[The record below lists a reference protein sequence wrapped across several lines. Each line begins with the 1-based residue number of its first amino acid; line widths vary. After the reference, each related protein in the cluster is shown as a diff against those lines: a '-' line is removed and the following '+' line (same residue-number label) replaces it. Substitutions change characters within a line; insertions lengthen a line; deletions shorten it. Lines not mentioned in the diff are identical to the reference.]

1 MKRWDDRVRVFDTT
15 LRDGEQS
22 PGATMSESEKLR
34 VAYALANLGVDIIEA
49 GFPAA
54 CPEDAQTVATIARA
68 VGREQRDVDDG
79 EPPVICGLARCH
91 KNDIETAWAAVRQ
104 AKYPRIHTF
113 LATSEVHMQ
122 HKLRMTRE
130 QVKERITKLVSYARS
145 LCDDIEFTPEDSGR
159 TDLEF
164 LVETVT
170 LAVEAGATTINIA
183 DTVGCLLPDEMT
195 KMVETL
201 RSEVPGMKE
210 LAISVHCH
218 DDLGLATANTLAAVA
233 AGARQAEVTING
245 IGERAGNAP
254 LEEVVVALLMRAER
268 FGVKSGI
275 DTRQIVGVSNLITD
289 ITGIMVPPNKA
300 VVGANAFAHESGIH
314 QDGMLKNPE
323 TYETVR
329 PDLVGASG
337 TRLVL
342 GKHSGRH
349 ALRSRLAQLGHRLDD
364 QALDEVFGRF
374 KTLASRKQSPTDVE
388 LLELINP
395 RADAKSAS
403 EATSA
408 ASSSTSSGS
417 PSAPSSASPSPG
429 HALGSASATAF
440 RR

>member
-34 VAYALANLGVDIIEA
+34 VAYALASLGVDIIEA

-54 CPEDAQTVATIARA
+54 CPEDAQTVATIAA
-68 VGREQRDVDDG
+68 EVGRETRDVDDG

-91 KNDIETAWAAVRQ
+91 KNDIDTAWAAVRQ

-113 LATSEVHMQ
+113 LATSDVHMK
-122 HKLRMTRE
+122 HKLRMTPSE
-130 QVKERITKLVSYARS
+130 VKARITKLVGYARS

-201 RSEVPGMKE
+201 RNEVPGMKE
-210 LAISVHCH
+210 LALSVHCH
-218 DDLGLATANTLAAVA
+218 DDLGLATANTLAAIA

-268 FGVKSGI
+268 FGVNSRI
-275 DTRQIVGVSNLITD
+275 DTRQIVSVSNLITD
-289 ITGIMVPPNKA
+289 ITGILVPPNKA

-364 QALDEVFGRF
+364 RALDEVFGRF
-374 KTLASRKQSPTDVE
+374 KTLASRKQSPTDAE
-388 LLELINP
+388 LLSLINASP
-395 RADAKSAS
+395 RPA
-403 EATSA
+403 ATPA
-408 ASSSTSSGS
+408 PASSSASSS
-417 PSAPSSASPSPG
+417 SAPSVNT
-429 HALGSASATAF
+429 LGSASATAF
-440 RR
+440 QR